1 MNGGY
6 IGVILL
12 DPKGGRFGIYR
23 SRLRGDVGWY
33 CFDGLAWHVGA
44 VAGAWRTILWGGKL
58 DSVCGPKIC
67 LHSATK
73 GGFSVQEEQKL

>member
-58 DSVCGPKIC
+58 DLWTENLLTFGDEGRV
-67 LHSATK
+67 
-73 GGFSVQEEQKL
+73 